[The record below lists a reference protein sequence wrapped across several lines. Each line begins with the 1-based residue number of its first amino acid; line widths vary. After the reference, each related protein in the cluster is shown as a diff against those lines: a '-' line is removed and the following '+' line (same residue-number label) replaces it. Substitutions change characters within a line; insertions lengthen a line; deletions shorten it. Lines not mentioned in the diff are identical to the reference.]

1 MPVPLLSL
9 CLIVRDEVE
18 RLAACL
24 NSAVALVDEIVVA
37 DTGSS
42 DGTPTLARQL
52 GARVVGLTW
61 GEDFAAARNA
71 CAAAASGEWV
81 LFIDADE
88 RLESCDG
95 SALRARLGLD
105 QAPGYTVEIVSPRG
119 GDLVETAHVLRL
131 FRRLPEFQFEGR
143 IHESVLPSIAR
154 SLGRDFWAPPRS
166 GLRFLH
172 DGYLP
177 ERRAARDKD
186 ERNRRLLLQAID
198 DAPDDPGPRF
208 LYARERLPQIDGD
221 VVDTQ
226 EARATLEIVAPA
238 ADRLSREPVRG
249 ITDPALSIA
258 SRLAL
263 CCGQESRAAQWREA
277 WRDRCGA
284 SARWCYA
291 TGEALLLQSP
301 RAAREAFLAASSAPE
316 GCDAIPTEPDVRG
329 AWSAAR
335 LAATWIL
342 EGDRSQAALLLESA
356 TAGEARL
363 LKAIQLARDGAGAAA
378 LPALL
383 TLVRQVPHDPR
394 GWYAVSRALTK
405 MGENEKA
412 AAMLATALRGAPGW
426 SVSTGARPGGLLAL
440 WPA

>member
-1 MPVPLLSL
+1 MPAPLLSL
-9 CLIVRDEVE
+9 CLIVRDEAE
-18 RLAACL
+18 RLAVCL
-24 NSAVALVDEIVVA
+24 NSTAALVDEIVVA
-37 DTGSS
+37 DTGST
-42 DGTPTLARQL
+42 DGTPALARQL
-52 GARVVGLTW
+52 GARVVELTW

-71 CAAAASGEWV
+71 CAAAARGEWV

-88 RLESCDG
+88 RLEPCDG

-119 GDLVETAHVLRL
+119 GDVIETAHVLRL
-131 FRRLPEFQFEGR
+131 FRRRPEFQFEGR

-154 SLGRDFWAPPRS
+154 SLGHDFWAPPRS

-186 ERNRRLLLQAID
+186 KRNRRLLLQAID

-208 LYARERLPQIDGD
+208 LYAREHLPQIDGD
-221 VVDTQ
+221 VLDTQ

-249 ITDPALSIA
+249 ITDPTLSIA
-258 SRLAL
+258 ARLAH
-263 CCGQESRAAQWREA
+263 CCGQESRAAQWSA
-277 WRDRCGA
+277 SWRDRCGA

-291 TGEALLLQSP
+291 RGEALLLQSP
-301 RAAREAFLAASSAPE
+301 HAARQAFLAAARAPE
-316 GCDAIPTEPDVRG
+316 GCDAIPTEPEVRG

-335 LAATWIL
+335 IAATWML
-342 EGDRSQAALLLESA
+342 EGNRAQAALDLESA
-356 TAGEARL
+356 TVGEARL
-363 LKAIQLARDGAGAAA
+363 IEAIQLARDAGGTAA
-378 LPALL
+378 LGALL
-383 TLVRQVPHDPR
+383 TLVREVPHDPR
-394 GWYAVSRALTK
+394 GWYAVSRALTRL
-405 MGENEKA
+405 GENEKA

-426 SVSTGARPGGLLAL
+426 SVSSGAKPGGLLAL